1 MLKSNNTKLTA
12 VLAVTVFATLM
23 TFGPTTSN
31 FQNAFAHY
39 GVDIDQCKDDED
51 YYEDNEGACDKN
63 LKAHYG
69 DDYDGDFGSKTIDDN
84 DDNDDNDNGGNG
96 NSASQ
101 GIGQSQSSKQN
112 SQCVSGDDTNDS
124 CNNVSVQNQD
134 NDGNNAL
141 GQQGGN
147 GKKGKGGND
156 ADQGIGQS
164 QSSKQN
170 SQCVSGGS
178 LGNSCNNVS
187 VQNQDNDGNNA
198 AAQDGG
204 NCKKGK
210 GGNDA
215 NQGIGQDQDSEQN
228 SQCVSGEDATVSCNN
243 VSFQNQVNSGNNAL
257 AQD

>member
-1 MLKSNNTKLTA
+1 MLKSNNTKLNA
-12 VLAVTVFATLM
+12 VLVVAVFAIAMTL
-23 TFGPTTSN
+23 GPAVSN
-31 FQNAFAHY
+31 YQTAFAHY

-51 YYEDNEGACDKN
+51 YYEDNEEACDKN
-63 LKAHYG
+63 LRAHY
-69 DDYDGDFGSKTIDDN
+69 DADYDGNFGSKSIDDDDDDDN
-84 DDNDDNDNGGNG
+84 DDNNGNG

-101 GIGQSQSSKQN
+101 GIGQSQSSRQN

-134 NDGNNAL
+134 NDGNNAA
-141 GQQGGN
+141 GQQDGGDDDDD
-147 GKKGKGGND
+147 GNRSN
-156 ADQGIGQS
+156 QGIGQS
-164 QSSKQN
+164 QSSRQN
-170 SQCVSGGS
+170 SQCVAGGS

-198 AAQDGG
+198 AAQSGGGDDDDDG
-204 NCKKGK
+204 NRS
-210 GGNDA
+210 

-257 AQD
+257 AQQD

>member
-12 VLAVTVFATLM
+12 VLVVAVFAILM
-23 TFGPTTSN
+23 TLGPTTSN

-51 YYEDNEGACDKN
+51 YYEDNEEACDKN
-63 LKAHYG
+63 LRAHYD
-69 DDYDGDFGSKTIDDN
+69 DDYDGDFGSKTIDGD
-84 DDNDDNDNGGNG
+84 DDNDDNDNNGNG

-101 GIGQSQSSKQN
+101 GIGQSQSSSQN

-134 NDGNNAL
+134 NDGNNAAA
-141 GQQGGN
+141 QDGGN

-164 QSSKQN
+164 QSS
-170 SQCVSGGS
+170 S
-178 LGNSCNNVS
+178 
-187 VQNQDNDGNNA
+187 
-198 AAQDGG
+198 
-204 NCKKGK
+204 
-210 GGNDA
+210 
-215 NQGIGQDQDSEQN
+215 QN

-243 VSFQNQVNSGNNAL
+243 ASFQNQVNSGNNAL

>member
-12 VLAVTVFATLM
+12 VLVVAVFATLM

-39 GVDIDQCKDDED
+39 GVDSDQCKDDED
-51 YYEDNEGACDKN
+51 YYKDNEEACDKN
-63 LKAHYG
+63 LRVHYG
-69 DDYDGDFGSKTIDDN
+69 EDYDGDFGSKTINEDDDN
-84 DDNDDNDNGGNG
+84 DDDDNDGNG

-112 SQCVSGDDTNDS
+112 SQCVSGGDTDDS

-134 NDGNNAL
+134 NDGNNAAA
-141 GQQGGN
+141 QDGGD

-187 VQNQDNDGNNA
+187 LQNQENSGKNA
-198 AAQDGG
+198 AAQSGGDDDDDG
-204 NCKKGK
+204 NSS
-210 GGNDA
+210 
-215 NQGIGQDQDSEQN
+215 NQGIGQDQESEQN

>member
-12 VLAVTVFATLM
+12 VLAVAVFATLM
-23 TFGPTTSN
+23 TLGPTTSN

-51 YYEDNEGACDKN
+51 YYKDNEEACDKN
-63 LKAHYG
+63 LKAHYD
-69 DDYDGDFGSKTIDDN
+69 DDYDGDFGSKTIDE
-84 DDNDDNDNGGNG
+84 DNDNGNNGNNGHG

-101 GIGQSQSSKQN
+101 GIGQSQSSSQN

-134 NDGNNAL
+134 NDGNNAAA
-141 GQQGGN
+141 QDGGN

-156 ADQGIGQS
+156 AD
-164 QSSKQN
+164 
-170 SQCVSGGS
+170 
-178 LGNSCNNVS
+178 
-187 VQNQDNDGNNA
+187 
-198 AAQDGG
+198 
-204 NCKKGK
+204 
-210 GGNDA
+210 
-215 NQGIGQDQDSEQN
+215 QGIGQDQDSEQN